1 MNEYLYILFLV
12 AWLAFSIYQQNQKKK
27 RKEAAKVAANS
38 QAHMDE
44 HRIQQQETQGQTI
57 ARPVE
62 QEQSKPEFQKAL
74 EEILL
79 GKQISFET
87 TQEEEAQTIVEETP
101 YTKYSQ
107 ESKYPRSF
115 KEKDTKKPGSNWSKS
130 DIESLEKDMDSI
142 EKEIVMHEEEEEIN
156 LSEHH
161 FNLRNAIIYSEILNR
176 KYVN

>member
-1 MNEYLYILFLV
+1 MDEYLYILLLV

-27 RKEAAKVAANS
+27 RKEAARKVAIS
-38 QAHMDE
+38 QEHVDE
-44 HRIQQQETQGQTI
+44 HEIQQQVTQEPDF

-62 QEQSKPEFQKAL
+62 KAQTKPDFKNVL

-87 TQEEEAQTIVEETP
+87 TPEEETQSSEEAP
-101 YTKYSQ
+101 YTEYSQ
-107 ESKYPRSF
+107 ESKYPISF
-115 KEKDTKKPGSNWSKS
+115 EKKDTKKPGTDWAKS
-130 DIESLEKDMDSI
+130 DIKSLEKEMESLETEM
-142 EKEIVMHEEEEEIN
+142 VMHEEDEEIN

>member
-27 RKEAAKVAANS
+27 RKEAAKKLARS
-38 QAHMDE
+38 QE
-44 HRIQQQETQGQTI
+44 HVDGYDIQQQQTQERPI

-62 QEQSKPEFQKAL
+62 QEKPKPEYQKVL

-87 TQEEEAQTIVEETP
+87 TPDEEVQSIEEAP
-101 YTKYSQ
+101 YTEYSQ
-107 ESKYPRSF
+107 EGRYPKSF
-115 KEKDTKKPGSNWSKS
+115 EEKGTKKPLTNWSGS
-130 DIESLEKDMDSI
+130 EIEYLKKEAENLEK
-142 EKEIVMHEEEEEIN
+142 ETVMYEEEEEIN